1 MKKIFAIG
9 FIALYLL
16 GFILPVIILAE
27 FAINYKY
34 ITEEV
39 CVQKDIPNNSCKGSC
54 YLEPRLERSLLIS
67 TAASGDA
74 SRKNTDFQ
82 IFLPLG
88 FLEFTYRITPPFP
101 TFSSYSSYNCELRKF
116 TGRSLYHPPEHTA

>member
-1 MKKIFAIG
+1 MKKIFAISL
-9 FIALYLL
+9 IALYLL
-16 GFILPVIILAE
+16 GFIMPAITLAE
-27 FAINYKY
+27 FALNYKY

-39 CVQKDIPNNSCKGSC
+39 CVQKDVPDNSCQGSC

-67 TAASGDA
+67 TAVSGDA

-88 FLEFTYRITPPFP
+88 FLDSTGGTTPLFP
-101 TFSSYSSYNCELRKF
+101 TFSSYSSQNCELLEF
-116 TGRSLYHPPEHTA
+116 TGHSLYHPPKHTA

>member
-16 GFILPVIILAE
+16 GFIMPAITLAE
-27 FAINYKY
+27 FALNYKY

-39 CVQKDIPNNSCKGSC
+39 CVQKDVPDNTCKGSC
-54 YLEPRLERSLLIS
+54 YLEPRLERSLLVS
-67 TAASGDA
+67 TAVSGDS
-74 SRKNTDFQ
+74 SRKNIDFQ

-88 FLEFTYRITPPFP
+88 FLDSHNGITPLFP
-101 TFSSYSSYNCELRKF
+101 SFSSYPLQNCELREF
-116 TGRSLYHPPEHTA
+116 TGHSLYHPPKHTA